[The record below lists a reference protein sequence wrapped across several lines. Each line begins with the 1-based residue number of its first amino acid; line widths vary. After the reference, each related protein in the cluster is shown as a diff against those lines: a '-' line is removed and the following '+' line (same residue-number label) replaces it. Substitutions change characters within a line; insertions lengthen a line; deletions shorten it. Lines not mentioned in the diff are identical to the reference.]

1 VPEPHVTR
9 GAAVVDV
16 SHAHRAGRTRRTA
29 FFLVHTDIFF
39 IHTNIFLRK
48 SDDNPRATS
57 AKHCARSRSSLE
69 DHRRGRGSRY
79 RSSRRSLG

>member
-9 GAAVVDV
+9 GAAVSHV

-57 AKHCARSRSSLE
+57 AKHCARSRSSL
-69 DHRRGRGSRY
+69 DATAAVADLAIA
-79 RSSRRSLG
+79 SSRRSLG